1 VEDGSP
7 VFVQAIYT

>member
-7 VFVQAIYT
+7 VIVQAIYT